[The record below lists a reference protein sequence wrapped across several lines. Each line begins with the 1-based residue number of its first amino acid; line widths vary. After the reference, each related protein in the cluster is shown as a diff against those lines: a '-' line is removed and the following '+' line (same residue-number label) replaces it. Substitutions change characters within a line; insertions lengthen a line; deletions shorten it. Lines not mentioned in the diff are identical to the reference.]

1 MKEPKEVLTM
11 IPNDRGVDLSSPEA
25 TVAIAVTTI
34 VPNLRKLDAA
44 IHMDEKMLK
53 AAHSSIRQSRY
64 EYTCNFNSL
73 LFVHLIIPNSRWFE
87 ENAQHHTSVKMLIR
101 LLHDLRRRFN
111 GFDALT
117 PWMLDLLSHYAI
129 LNNPSRQAL
138 PINQAYR

>member
-1 MKEPKEVLTM
+1 MTLIGMV
-11 IPNDRGVDLSSPEA
+11 G
-25 TVAIAVTTI
+25 
-34 VPNLRKLDAA
+34 
-44 IHMDEKMLK
+44 MDGYRST
-53 AAHSSIRQSRY
+53 H
-64 EYTCNFNSL
+64 C
-73 LFVHLIIPNSRWFE
+73 RWFE

-111 GFDALT
+111 GFDALG

>member
-1 MKEPKEVLTM
+1 M
-11 IPNDRGVDLSSPEA
+11 
-25 TVAIAVTTI
+25 
-34 VPNLRKLDAA
+34 
-44 IHMDEKMLK
+44 
-53 AAHSSIRQSRY
+53 
-64 EYTCNFNSL
+64 
-73 LFVHLIIPNSRWFE
+73 IPNSRWFE

>member
-1 MKEPKEVLTM
+1 MRDHFQC
-11 IPNDRGVDLSSPEA
+11 ISS
-25 TVAIAVTTI
+25 
-34 VPNLRKLDAA
+34 
-44 IHMDEKMLK
+44 
-53 AAHSSIRQSRY
+53 
-64 EYTCNFNSL
+64 
-73 LFVHLIIPNSRWFE
+73 HLIEKFRWFE